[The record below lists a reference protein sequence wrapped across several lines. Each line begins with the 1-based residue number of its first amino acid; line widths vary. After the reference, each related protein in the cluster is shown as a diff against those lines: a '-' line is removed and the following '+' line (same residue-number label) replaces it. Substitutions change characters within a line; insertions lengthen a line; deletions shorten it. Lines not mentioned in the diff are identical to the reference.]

1 MRRHATLDVT
11 LDPNLRLNIPVKRG
25 KDGENYFVMSHE
37 FHAHYFSAH
46 CDVSLW
52 FEGRHHGSVQI
63 TYL

>member
-1 MRRHATLDVT
+1 MRRHATLDAT
-11 LDPNLRLNIPVKRG
+11 LDPNLRLNIPLKRG

-52 FEGRHHGSVQI
+52 FEGRHHGSVKI